1 MEDVNTAVLIP
12 SAASTAVVTLATS
25 WMGID
30 WTALVRFSS
39 AQHLCRDWNN
49 NFLWSLENATCY
61 GCIIACNVMNYCLNR
76 VAYLKIICAMN
87 MSLLPHDIG
96 FLSHFSSQWC
106 SQWCCHDSSH
116 NCRGYYCT
124 ACCCTVCGRLCCATI
139 QKEGHSV
146 RYMHM
151 PYSYCY
157 MCLFYWVSLSKLQ
170 MDENCFTFNFVTWR
184 HWYKSV
190 RTRNPN

>member
-1 MEDVNTAVLIP
+1 
-12 SAASTAVVTLATS
+12 
-25 WMGID
+25 
-30 WTALVRFSS
+30 
-39 AQHLCRDWNN
+39 
-49 NFLWSLENATCY
+49 
-61 GCIIACNVMNYCLNR
+61 MNYCLNR
-76 VAYLKIICAMN
+76 VAYLKIICTMN

-146 RYMHM
+146 RYVHM
-151 PYSYCY
+151 PHSDCY
-157 MCLFYWVSLSKLQ
+157 MCLFYWVRLSKLH
-170 MDENCFTFNFVTWR
+170 MERTVLHSTLSRDVTD
-184 HWYKSV
+184 
-190 RTRNPN
+190 TRVCAYVTLTKHANWCKIFKPEYRVNKQDAGKWLRLTC